1 MEPAL
6 ASFVD
11 TNFIRFAWLMV
22 HSFIQSTRLRVQ
34 VMKLKSLDSTA
45 DREA

>member
-6 ASFVD
+6 VSFVD
-11 TNFIRFAWLMV
+11 TNFIRFAWLVV
-22 HSFIQSTRLRVQ
+22 HGFIQSTRLRVQ
-34 VMKLKSLDSTA
+34 VMKLKSLDATM